1 MNEIIYNKYYMDIG
15 LNMLRKIETQMNLSD
30 KLKDILSNNRLLMMI
45 IVGNIVVYIL
55 FSILT
60 TFFKIPIVLFLG
72 TVLGVW
78 VYMKVNKKK
87 D

>member
-1 MNEIIYNKYYMDIG
+1 MDIG

-78 VYMKVNKKK
+78 VYMKVNKKN

>member
-1 MNEIIYNKYYMDIG
+1 MDIG
-15 LNMLRKIETQMNLSD
+15 LNILRKIETQMNLSD

>member
-1 MNEIIYNKYYMDIG
+1 MDIG
-15 LNMLRKIETQMNLSD
+15 LNILRKIETQMNLSD

-72 TVLGVW
+72 SVLGVW